1 MFPLSVA
8 PADSRHLE
16 YLDSKLFPYIPQAQ
30 NNFLI
35 IKKLK
40 LLIIKN
46 YLNYLFL
53 LLLC

>member
-30 NNFLI
+30 NKFLI

-40 LLIIKN
+40 LLIIKK
-46 YLNYLFL
+46 Y
-53 LLLC
+53 